1 MMYITKGEDMKQYL
15 PKFIVFLVLIL
26 TFFVNNSFIQSL
38 IFYSY
43 LLYLIWFNFRHHP
56 KSSANKI
63 SIFLYVFLIIYTVF
77 KPLQN
82 YDLLIISLLI
92 IILGMFVKTLNYNP
106 LIGIRIMTTRNS
118 KTNWRRTHN
127 LMSILSIPFALF
139 LIVLGQFISYKAA
152 ILLTF
157 ILWLGI
163 PILYSIYIYRNEGI

>member
-1 MMYITKGEDMKQYL
+1 
-15 PKFIVFLVLIL
+15 
-26 TFFVNNSFIQSL
+26 
-38 IFYSY
+38 
-43 LLYLIWFNFRHHP
+43 
-56 KSSANKI
+56 
-63 SIFLYVFLIIYTVF
+63 
-77 KPLQN
+77 
-82 YDLLIISLLI
+82 
-92 IILGMFVKTLNYNP
+92 MFVKTLNYNP